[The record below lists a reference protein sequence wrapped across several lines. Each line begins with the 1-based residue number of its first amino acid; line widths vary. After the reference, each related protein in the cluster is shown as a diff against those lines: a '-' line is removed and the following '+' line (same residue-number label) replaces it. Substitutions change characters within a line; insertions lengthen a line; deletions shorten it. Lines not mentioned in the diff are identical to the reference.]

1 MVPVHGSRLLD
12 TVPVPETE
20 KSADVAR
27 GKSRDIFSLFSRPW
41 AVNSLGGIR
50 DRLDDLHNPN
60 IDNAL
65 TYYCS
70 LYVEY

>member
-50 DRLDDLHNPN
+50 DTRPVGRL
-60 IDNAL
+60 A
-65 TYYCS
+65 
-70 LYVEY
+70 